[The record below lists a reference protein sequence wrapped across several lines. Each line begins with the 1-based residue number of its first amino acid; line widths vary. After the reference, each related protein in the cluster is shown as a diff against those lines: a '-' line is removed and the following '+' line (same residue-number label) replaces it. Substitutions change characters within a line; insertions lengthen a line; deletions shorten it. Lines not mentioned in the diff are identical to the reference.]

1 MNEHNGTSAHN
12 GTPPL
17 TLGYMTSLYA
27 RASDWFIRGEVAELR
42 AMGHTV
48 HTFSIRR
55 SDPKEAVSE
64 DVAREQANTVCLVE
78 AGWPRLALAAV
89 RRVFRSPGRMLEA
102 ARVSRKLANPG
113 LKGRLWP
120 WAYLL
125 EAAWLADLLEQ
136 KQIQHLHNH
145 IGENSASVAMLASVL
160 SGVPFSMTIHGPNEF
175 DYAPNFAYREKIH
188 RAAFTACISEYGR
201 SQLFRYS
208 DYTDW
213 PKVKVVRSGVGR
225 KFLEHE
231 LTPVPPERR
240 FVCIGRLCEA
250 KGQLLL
256 VEAAGRLAAEGL
268 EFEIVLIGDGPMRV
282 PIETLI
288 KTLELRR
295 HVRIAGW
302 MGSDAVLQEILQAHA
317 LLLPSFAEGLPMV
330 IMEALALGRPVI
342 STYVGGIPELV
353 EPGVCGWLVPAGSI
367 EPLVDAIQSAIDA
380 TPDELGRMGR
390 EGAARVARQHDISRE
405 VGKLAA
411 WFRGEESASQLK
423 SPAMPESPVA
433 HR

>member
-64 DVAREQANTVCLVE
+64 DVAREQANTVCLIE
-78 AGWPRLALAAV
+78 AGWPRLALTAI
-89 RRVFRSPGRMLEA
+89 RRAFKSPGRMLEA
-102 ARVSRKLANPG
+102 VRVTRKLANPG

-125 EAAWLADLLEQ
+125 EAAWLADLLEE
-136 KQIQHLHNH
+136 KGITHLHNH
-145 IGENSASVAMLASVL
+145 IGENSASVAMLASIL
-160 SGVPFSMTIHGPNEF
+160 SGIPFSMTIHGPNEF
-175 DYAPNFAYREKIH
+175 DYAPSFAYGEKIH

-208 DYTDW
+208 EYTDW

-225 KFLEHE
+225 KFLEHD
-231 LTPVPPERR
+231 LTPVPDDRR
-240 FVCIGRLCEA
+240 FLCIGRLCEA

-268 EFEIVLIGDGPMRV
+268 EFEIILIGDGPMRK
-282 PIETLI
+282 PIEALI
-288 KTLELRR
+288 EKLGLHR
-295 HVRIAGW
+295 HVTIAGW
-302 MGSDAVLQEILQAHA
+302 MGSDAVLQEILRSRA

-330 IMEALALGRPVI
+330 IMESFALGRPVI

-353 EPGVCGWLVPAGSI
+353 ESGACGWLVPAGSI
-367 EPLVDAIQSAIDA
+367 EPLVDAMRCAILA
-380 TPDELGRMGR
+380 TPEELGRMGR
-390 EGAARVARQHDISRE
+390 EGAERVARKHNIRQE

-411 WFRGEESASQLK
+411 WFRGEKASLP
-423 SPAMPESPVA
+423 SINPSIPESPFA
-433 HR
+433 RR

>member
-1 MNEHNGTSAHN
+1 MNEHNGN
-12 GTPPL
+12 PPL

-64 DVAREQANTVCLVE
+64 DVAREQANTVCLIE
-78 AGWPRLALAAV
+78 GGLPRLALAAL
-89 RRVFRSPGRMLEA
+89 RRFFRSPARMLEA
-102 ARVSRKLANPG
+102 ARVSRKLAIPG

-125 EAAWLADLLEQ
+125 EAAWLADLLEER
-136 KQIQHLHNH
+136 KITHLHNH
-145 IGENSASVAMLASVL
+145 IGENSASVAMLASIL

-175 DYAPNFAYREKIH
+175 DYAPNFAYGEKIR

-225 KFLEHE
+225 KFLEHA
-231 LTPVPPERR
+231 LTPVPDERR

-256 VEAAGRLAAEGL
+256 VEAAARLAAEGL
-268 EFEIVLIGDGPMRV
+268 DFEIVLIGDGPMRA
-282 PIETLI
+282 PIEALI
-288 KTLELRR
+288 EEFGLQD
-295 HVRIAGW
+295 HIRIAGW
-302 MGSDAVLQEILQAHA
+302 IGSDAVLEELLRARA

-353 EPGVCGWLVPAGSI
+353 EPGACGWLVPSGSI
-367 EPLVDAIQSAIDA
+367 EPLVEAIRSAIHA
-380 TPDELGRMGR
+380 TPEELERMGR
-390 EGAARVARQHDISRE
+390 EGAERVARKHDIHQE

-411 WFRGEESASQLK
+411 WFRGSLTAGD
-423 SPAMPESPVA
+423 VA
-433 HR
+433 GPRRNLEPKA